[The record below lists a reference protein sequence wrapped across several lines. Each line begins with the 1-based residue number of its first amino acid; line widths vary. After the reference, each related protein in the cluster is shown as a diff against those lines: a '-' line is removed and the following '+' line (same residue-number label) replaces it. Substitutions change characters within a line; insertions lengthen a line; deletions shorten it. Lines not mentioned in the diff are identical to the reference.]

1 MKGDSLVLA
10 FMSLVKPRIMLAA
23 FLKPV
28 QSTFESLDAAV
39 CCLNCW
45 NSRTGDEM
53 VLCPE
58 QLIVADDLLLQMG
71 WIHLPD
77 WVQNMDLH
85 IV

>member
-39 CCLNCW
+39 CCL
-45 NSRTGDEM
+45 
-53 VLCPE
+53 
-58 QLIVADDLLLQMG
+58 
-71 WIHLPD
+71 
-77 WVQNMDLH
+77 
-85 IV
+85 